1 MKLCL
6 TIFVFLFI
14 FTGCSTAPVEV
25 MTPTSPTSLPEIIGV
40 IPTDRK
46 TEQGNSSLF
55 GQLFLPDGTPLH
67 HTTLYLTPGIGDEH
81 SAPII
86 LIGPDLEKGD
96 YLANS
101 DSEAYFEFPNVR
113 PGIYYLVVSSTNNYH
128 YFLDGT
134 TPIALSVEAD
144 QRLDL
149 GKIIVDTR

>member
-1 MKLCL
+1 
-6 TIFVFLFI
+6 
-14 FTGCSTAPVEV
+14 
-25 MTPTSPTSLPEIIGV
+25 
-40 IPTDRK
+40 
-46 TEQGNSSLF
+46 
-55 GQLFLPDGTPLH
+55 
-67 HTTLYLTPGIGDEH
+67 LYLTPGIGDER

-86 LIGPDLEKGD
+86 LIGPNLEKGD

-101 DSEAYFEFPNVR
+101 DSEAYFEFSNVK

-134 TPIALSVEAD
+134 APVSISVEED

>member
-1 MKLCL
+1 MILFLITCV
-6 TIFVFLFI
+6 FVFT
-14 FTGCSTAPVEV
+14 FTGCLTTPVEIV
-25 MTPTSPTSLPEIIGV
+25 TPTSPTLLSEILSV
-40 IPTDRK
+40 TPTDIK

-55 GQLFLPDGTPLH
+55 GQIFLPDGTPLY
-67 HTTLYLTPGIGDEH
+67 HTTLYLTPGVGDEP

-86 LIGPDLEKGD
+86 LIGPNLEKGD

-101 DSEAYFEFPNVR
+101 DSKAEFEFPNVK

-128 YFLDGT
+128 YFLDGPA
-134 TPIALSVEAD
+134 PISISVEAD